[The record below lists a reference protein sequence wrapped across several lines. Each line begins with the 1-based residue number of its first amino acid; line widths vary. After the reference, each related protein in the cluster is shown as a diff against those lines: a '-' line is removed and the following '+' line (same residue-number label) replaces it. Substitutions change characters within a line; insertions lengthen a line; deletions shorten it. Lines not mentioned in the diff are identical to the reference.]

1 MFQQTAAKTRH
12 GGGAAVNKS
21 GGNMG
26 KEQESASK
34 NGPAR
39 TDNQPPSG
47 KLWAPTAGKIPSAG
61 ITQPH
66 GTKKESLGPNTKR

>member
-1 MFQQTAAKTRH
+1 MR
-12 GGGAAVNKS
+12 
-21 GGNMG
+21 

-34 NGPAR
+34 NEPTR